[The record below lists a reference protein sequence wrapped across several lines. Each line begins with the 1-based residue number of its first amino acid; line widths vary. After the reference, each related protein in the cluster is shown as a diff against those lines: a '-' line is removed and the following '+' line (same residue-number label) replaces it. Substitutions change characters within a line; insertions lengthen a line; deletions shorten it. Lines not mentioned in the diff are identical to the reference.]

1 MYIYYVE
8 IFIVWFDSNLTAKF
22 SLFSIFHELNKP
34 HLLTIDCLRLTRG
47 LSEEQNSAN

>member
-1 MYIYYVE
+1 MDIYYVE
-8 IFIVWFDSNLTAKF
+8 IFIVCFDLNLTAKF
-22 SLFSIFHELNKP
+22 SLFSIFYELNKP